1 MESLVNCLLDLRVP
15 VVGLLHELHYVG
27 CLVPELR
34 GGAGWDEIG
43 SFEDRWQI
51 Q

>member
-1 MESLVNCLLDLRVP
+1 M
-15 VVGLLHELHYVG
+15 GLLRELHYVG

-34 GGAGWDEIG
+34 GGAGWEEVV
-43 SFEDRWQI
+43 SFKDRWQI